1 MPFEKYITRLRFIDS
16 LINKKATG
24 DTKRLA
30 KKLGLS
36 RSATLEY
43 LKEMKEL
50 GFPIKYCKK
59 RKSYYYE
66 EEGKMVDHIFMKEI
80 EAKELKKITG
90 GKSFFQL
97 FSESGN
103 NGLCDYNFTE

>member
-1 MPFEKYITRLRFIDS
+1 MSFENYMERFRYIDS
-16 LINKKATG
+16 LIHKKATG

-36 RSATLEY
+36 RSTTLDY

-50 GFPIKYCKK
+50 GFPIKYCRK
-59 RKSYYYE
+59 RRSYYYQ
-66 EEGKMVDHIFMKEI
+66 EEGKMVDHLFLKEI
-80 EAKELKKITG
+80 TNEELKKISG

-97 FSESGN
+97 FLKSGN
-103 NGLCDYNFTE
+103 TGL

>member
-1 MPFEKYITRLRFIDS
+1 MSFEKYIERFRHIDS

-24 DTKRLA
+24 DTKCLA

-43 LKEMKEL
+43 LREMKEL

-59 RKSYYYE
+59 RRSYYYE
-66 EEGKMVDHIFMKEI
+66 EEGKNEIAISNNISMNLYEKLCLPFFNIF
-80 EAKELKKITG
+80 
-90 GKSFFQL
+90 F
-97 FSESGN
+97 
-103 NGLCDYNFTE
+103 

>member
-1 MPFEKYITRLRFIDS
+1 MSFEKYIERFRHIDS

-24 DTKRLA
+24 DTKCLA
-30 KKLGLS
+30 KKLDLS
-36 RSATLEY
+36 RSTTLEY

-59 RKSYYYE
+59 RRSYYYE
-66 EEGKMVDHIFMKEI
+66 EEGKMVDHIFLKEI
-80 EAKELKKITG
+80 TNEELKKISG

-97 FSESGN
+97 FSESEN
-103 NGLCDYNFTE
+103 TGL